1 MKRTRILAAGL
12 SGLLALSLA
21 ACGGDSNG
29 ADGDGGNGNAGAS
42 KKMRLS
48 LNQTEEHPSTISLE
62 DFSTRLDEATEGRLT
77 VDVYP
82 NETLGAQQEALQ
94 MVSNGSVEMAIVSGT
109 QLENLNDDFAVFNM
123 PLAFD
128 NVDHQMNILKD
139 EEVVGDLF
147 TSLEESQSIT
157 VIGGFTQ
164 GERHVYSTFGPI
176 ETPADLAGKKLRVQE
191 SDLHLAMASALGA
204 EGTPMAYGEVYTGLQ
219 SGVLDAAENNEVSY
233 FTVKH
238 FEVAPYFSKTNHL
251 VGLDY
256 MIVNTDTL
264 NGMSE
269 EDRETFLS
277 EWEET
282 MDFHTNLWTEKTD
295 EAIAEAEA
303 GGAQFNEV
311 DGEAFAAALEGLK
324 DQFLTTD
331 SQKALWDATRE
342 QA

>member
-282 MDFHTNLWTEKTD
+282 MEFHTNLWTEKTD